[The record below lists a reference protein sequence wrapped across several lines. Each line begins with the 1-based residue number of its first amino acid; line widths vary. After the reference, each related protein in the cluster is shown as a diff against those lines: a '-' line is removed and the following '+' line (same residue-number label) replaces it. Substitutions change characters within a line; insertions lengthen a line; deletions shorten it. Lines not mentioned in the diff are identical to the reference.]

1 MRSKLPCRI
10 SLIAAGSTSI
20 IYCLLLSVNHLSSVV
35 RGRRISAQSRKRR
48 CVGTV
53 TSRARRRNSWF
64 LMIRQANVSRRQNI
78 SITKQ
83 PGCWMSRFWRQIQQG
98 KHEHIQD
105 ANISHIYIIQ
115 RMMIDQNGH
124 GIHPTKSSM
133 SGVQKLLKIPSETK
147 FTRIVSYCYQLVH
160 SLSSFM
166 TFYMDP
172 CGLTFCQETLIK
184 SQVGPHGTL
193 GAVMFVPSSTWKATF
208 LLSFFSFLSPLK
220 SWKWTSYIRY
230 ASSWLYVEHILIH
243 SSYFLW
249 FNERR
254 DCRRHCL

>member
-1 MRSKLPCRI
+1 MLDESVL
-10 SLIAAGSTSI
+10 TSD
-20 IYCLLLSVNHLSSVV
+20 LTGKTQTHP
-35 RGRRISAQSRKRR
+35 R
-48 CVGTV
+48 CE
-53 TSRARRRNSWF
+53 
-64 LMIRQANVSRRQNI
+64 
-78 SITKQ
+78 SITY
-83 PGCWMSRFWRQIQQG
+83 
-98 KHEHIQD
+98 
-105 ANISHIYIIQ
+105 IYIYITTS
-115 RMMIDQNGH
+115 DDWPEWSWNS
-124 GIHPTKSSM
+124 P
-133 SGVQKLLKIPSETK
+133 VQIKYVGRVKTFKNTIRKTK
-147 FTRIVSYCYQLVH
+147 FTRIVSYCYKLVY

-193 GAVMFVPSSTWKATF
+193 GAVMFVPSSTWKAKF

-254 DCRRHCL
+254 DCDTACKNAWNRLQRAFWYTEE